1 MTNTRTTARSKRMT
15 TPMPPPIAATGT
27 GTSAL
32 GVSST
37 SEGVVVS

>member
-27 GTSAL
+27 AAAL